1 MKRYTRK
8 GLIRFYEKL
17 PPSSRPCRWLCPI
30 AVYMHMESSTD
41 AMVLDP
47 HLTGAIDAAS
57 EGSSGW
63 GNLTAARIVKIAKA
77 APHV

>member
-17 PPSSRPCRWLCPI
+17 PLRSRPCKHGCPI

-41 AMVLDP
+41 AAFLDIA
-47 HLTGAIDAAS
+47 LTGPIDAAVWDS
-57 EGSSGW
+57 RGW

>member
-17 PPSSRPCRWLCPI
+17 PPRSRPCQTDVCPI
-30 AVYMHMESSTD
+30 ATFMGPKFVANYPEPAD
-41 AMVLDP
+41 ASDDRDDW
-47 HLTGAIDAAS
+47 TT
-57 EGSSGW
+57 
-63 GNLTAARIVKIAKA
+63 LTASKIVKIAKA